1 MKQGLSGLECG
12 VAETNP
18 LAAVDLSLATFSGG
32 GGRAAAS
39 FRQNILLRQ
48 AVSVELSAN
57 HFNAGNGLDGSVIF
71 RREATMMC
79 LS

>member
-12 VAETNP
+12 VAEASP
-18 LAAVDLSLATFSGG
+18 LAAVDLSLATFSG

-48 AVSVELSAN
+48 AVSVELSTHHSHTGN
-57 HFNAGNGLDGSVIF
+57 VLEGNGF
-71 RREATMMC
+71 
-79 LS
+79 